1 MSTNSL
7 DKLQNGIDKNLSWR
21 KKELTNLKM
30 VIDMS
35 EGSVLLTLLRS
46 GITLLYAHWEGFIKI
61 SAREYLYYLN
71 SLKLNCFDMTDNFLT
86 LTLKPMIIDV
96 RQSNKSTSHY
106 KVVDK
111 ILNGQFSIFNVNVME
126 KLIIDTES
134 NLSYKVLEDIL
145 FNLGLDSTQYQLKEH
160 YIKNKLLD
168 TRNKIAHGEFVPLIR
183 KKNNIYEAETEAKED
198 WNSLYKEI
206 LELMELFKKQI
217 LDAAQNEYYLKK
229 NK

>member
-1 MSTNSL
+1 
-7 DKLQNGIDKNLSWR
+7 
-21 KKELTNLKM
+21 
-30 VIDMS
+30 
-35 EGSVLLTLLRS
+35 
-46 GITLLYAHWEGFIKI
+46 
-61 SAREYLYYLN
+61 
-71 SLKLNCFDMTDNFLT
+71 
-86 LTLKPMIIDV
+86 
-96 RQSNKSTSHY
+96 
-106 KVVDK
+106 
-111 ILNGQFSIFNVNVME
+111 
-126 KLIIDTES
+126 
-134 NLSYKVLEDIL
+134 KVLEDIL

-183 KKNNIYEAETEAKED
+183 KKNNTYEAETEAKED